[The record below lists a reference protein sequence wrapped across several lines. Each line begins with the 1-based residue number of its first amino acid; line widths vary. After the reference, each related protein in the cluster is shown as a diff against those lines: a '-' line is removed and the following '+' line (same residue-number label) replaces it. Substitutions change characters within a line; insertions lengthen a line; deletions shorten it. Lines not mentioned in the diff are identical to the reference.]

1 MESQNTTGQ
10 KPFIHAADSDS
21 TRLVRSTDDFAGM
34 KTGAG
39 TGTHDGSP
47 ASKAFADVKIKAGT
61 LIGGAYKL
69 LSLLGKGGMGDVY
82 RARHIVL
89 GKDFAVK
96 LLTGQELNN
105 ANWLRFQTEARVISR
120 LDHKN
125 IVKVYNLGLHENV
138 LPFYAMDLLE
148 GEPLDAVLQ
157 RLGPLK
163 IEDCLPLYLQ
173 VLDGL
178 HYAHRHGVVH
188 RDIKPANIMLIVDE
202 GAVPIVKLLDFGIAK
217 LSSLDN
223 KVSQSLT
230 APGEIFGSQ
239 YYMSPEQCLGQKVDP
254 RSDVYSVGCA
264 LFETLTGRPPFRGEN
279 SFKTICMHTSENPP
293 SLKDVTDIEFPA
305 AMEHV
310 VARCLKKRPE
320 DRYQSMKEMEVD
332 LIRISQGKDLHL
344 QYITALE
351 EPQSALV
358 ESDESGRSTG
368 RTTLRYTH
376 QMRRADLKEGEDAI
390 TKEKSKTAARALLV
404 AGIALAV
411 SLAVGVAVM
420 LFKEE
425 RQFKTRFGTSTI
437 LGESLHSQNLIAM
450 AEKEQLTKDSGSKLK
465 RPLPRLAAASP
476 DKAASAGSTN
486 KAMPAETKAA
496 PLTAAPTT
504 APRALQEDVHAP
516 GAESALLE
524 ETAYTGQIF
533 NQGDCVENGYP
544 LTKFMFYPMFSI
556 GDLSWVAGK
565 FADGRLFPAGEV
577 NCVNR
582 VLVPRGAKLTYS
594 AQNNLAVDP
603 RALTGFKPNDL
614 WGLSFRRLHN
624 NMHENLSYSKHLTS
638 LRMLDI
644 SETSVMVD
652 SMPDIDCLPNLLE
665 LEARKTNLTADALSK
680 LKRLRALQTLNI
692 KDINGSPS
700 AVLAKL
706 KGSKVMTV
714 LKVSDLDL
722 SKGDLD
728 FIVSMPNLRELQIH
742 ETRLSDQD
750 LQKLAGLKKLRILS
764 VTGTELTPA
773 AAAIFKNA
781 MPKLENLEIGLR
793 IDRWKKADKE
803 ALKRL
808 YKKVDFI
815 STDSVNNW
823 KVELSE

>member
-10 KPFIHAADSDS
+10 KPFTPTADSES
-21 TRLVRSTDDFAGM
+21 TRLVRTSDAF
-34 KTGAG
+34 TGLNGA

-47 ASKAFADVKIKAGT
+47 ASEAFANVKIKTGT

-157 RLGPLK
+157 RLGPLS

-188 RDIKPANIMLIVDE
+188 RDIKPANIMLIVEE
-202 GAVPIVKLLDFGIAK
+202 GPVPIVKLLDFGIAK

-223 KVSQSLT
+223 RLSQSLT
-230 APGEIFGSQ
+230 APGEIFGSP

-279 SFKTICMHTSENPP
+279 SFKTICMHNSENPP
-293 SLKDVTDIEFPA
+293 SLKDATGIEFPA

-310 VARCLKKRPE
+310 VARCLKKKPE
-320 DRYQSMKEMEVD
+320 ERYQSMKDMEVD
-332 LIRISQGKDLHL
+332 LIRISQGKDLNL
-344 QYITALE
+344 QYITVLE
-351 EPQSALV
+351 EPPSALV
-358 ESDESGRSTG
+358 ETDETGQSTG

-390 TKEKSKTAARALLV
+390 TREKSKTAARVLLMG
-404 AGIALAV
+404 GIALAA

-425 RQFKTRFGTSTI
+425 RHFKANLGSSTMF
-437 LGESLHSQNLIAM
+437 GESLHHQNLIAM
-450 AEKEQLTKDSGSKLK
+450 AEKEQLKHGRTSQIKM
-465 RPLPRLAAASP
+465 PLPKSNLTSAATATTMGKPANSSLAQIKPSPAAS
-476 DKAASAGSTN
+476 T
-486 KAMPAETKAA
+486 PA
-496 PLTAAPTT
+496 T
-504 APRALQEDVHAP
+504 APRALHEDVHAP
-516 GAESALLE
+516 GIENALLE
-524 ETAYTGQIF
+524 VTTYTGQIF
-533 NQGDCVENGYP
+533 NQGDCVEKGYP
-544 LTKFMFYPMFSI
+544 ATKFIFYPMFSLGNI
-556 GDLSWVAGK
+556 SWQAGK
-565 FADGRLFPAGEV
+565 LADGRPFKSGSAV
-577 NCVNR
+577 CVSKIF
-582 VLVPRGAKLTYS
+582 VPRGAKLTFT

-614 WGLSFRRLHN
+614 WGLSLHRLHN
-624 NMHENLSYSKHLTS
+624 NMHENLSNSRHLKS
-638 LRMLDI
+638 LRSLDI
-644 SETSVMVD
+644 SETTVMVD
-652 SMPDIDCLPNLLE
+652 SIPDIDMLPNLEE
-665 LEARKTNLTADALSK
+665 LEARHTNLTAEALAK
-680 LKRLRALQTLNI
+680 LKRLRALRLLNI
-692 KDINGSPS
+692 TEIAGPPS
-700 AVLAKL
+700 AVLEKL
-706 KGSKVMTV
+706 KASKEMTI

-722 SKGDLD
+722 NKGDLD
-728 FIVSMPNLRELQIH
+728 SIVSMPNLKDLEIH
-742 ETRLSDQD
+742 NSSLSDKD
-750 LQKLAGLKKLRILS
+750 LQKLAGLKNLRSLS
-764 VTGTELTPA
+764 ITGTDLTPA
-773 AAAIFKNA
+773 AAAIFKNT
-781 MPKLENLEIGLR
+781 MPKLESLEIGLR

-815 STDSVNNW
+815 ATDSLEKW
-823 KVELSE
+823 KSELSN